1 MSKDSREAAESAPA
15 RLCEWR
21 RLNCGREDA
30 PPPAVHL
37 LFGHA
42 FALKKRSGTRFAGGL
57 RLRSPRAGV
66 FSKARARRCTAGGG
80 AGFLF
85 SFYIC
90 FRTILYSSFNW

>member
-30 PPPAVHL
+30 PPPAAHL

-42 FALKKRSGTRFAGGL
+42 FALKKRSGTRFACGL

-66 FSKARARRCTAGGG
+66 FSKARARRCAAGGG
-80 AGFLF
+80 AGFLKT
-85 SFYIC
+85 SFLKKC
-90 FRTILYSSFNW
+90 T